1 MARFGT
7 EGRAC
12 GNMADVASIGADFE
26 RIVARFQ
33 HKGKPDPA
41 WKSRLFNN
49 LASGPAQKGGPY
61 ARPAVSLSGRSVQQS
76 SLWNTSGL

>member
-1 MARFGT
+1 
-7 EGRAC
+7 
-12 GNMADVASIGADFE
+12 MADVASIGADFE

-49 LASGPAQKGGPY
+49 LDRSRDKKAAL
-61 ARPAVSLSGRSVQQS
+61 ARDLP
-76 SLWNTSGL
+76 